1 MTGTVYLVG
10 AGPGAVDLLT
20 VRATRLLGEADI
32 VFHDALVGAQILGLA
47 PRAEKVAVG
56 KRCRCESHPSGRHA
70 TTQLFINKRLADAAR
85 RHAVVVR
92 LKGGD
97 PMLFGRAH
105 EELSYLRARAI
116 HVEVVPGVT
125 AALGAAASLGASL
138 TRRGVARS
146 VVFATPRVG
155 EGERASGWARG
166 VANADTAALY
176 MASHDAAAV
185 RDQLLAAGMAR
196 ATPVVLA
203 VNVSLEGE
211 KLLAGTLGSL
221 AQLADQ
227 AGGAPA
233 LLLLGEVFAQGQAL
247 AREERPRVASQIA

>member
-1 MTGTVYLVG
+1 MIGTVYLVG
-10 AGPGAVDLLT
+10 AGPGAADLLT
-20 VRATRLLGEADI
+20 LRAARLLGEADI
-32 VFHDALVGAQILGLA
+32 VFHDALVGADILALA
-47 PRAEKVAVG
+47 PRAQQVAVG
-56 KRCRCESHPSGRHA
+56 KRSGHPA
-70 TTQLFINKRLADAAR
+70 TTQPFINKRLADAAR

-105 EELSYLRARAI
+105 EELSYLQARAI
-116 HVEVVPGVT
+116 PVEVVPGVT

-155 EGERASGWARG
+155 EGERASGWARS

-185 RDQLLAAGMAR
+185 RDQLLAAGMAS
-196 ATPVVLA
+196 ALPAVLA
-203 VNVSLEGE
+203 LNVSLEGE
-211 KLLAGTLGSL
+211 KLLAGTLGGLPRL
-221 AQLADQ
+221 AAQ

-233 LLLLGEVFAQGQAL
+233 LLLLGWVFAQAQAL
-247 AREERPRVASQIA
+247 ARDEETLSASQSA